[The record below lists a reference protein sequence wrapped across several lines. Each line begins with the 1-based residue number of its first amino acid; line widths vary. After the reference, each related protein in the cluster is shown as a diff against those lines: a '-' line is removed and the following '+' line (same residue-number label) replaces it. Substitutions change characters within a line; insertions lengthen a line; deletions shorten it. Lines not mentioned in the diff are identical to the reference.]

1 MAKTE
6 RRGAFRADI
15 EKFYRVQF
23 GNTSPSVVRKC
34 RLWLK
39 HFGLH
44 CVAVYRFGKMAGRI
58 SQVSR
63 LLGIP
68 FVIVH
73 VILNYWMQFFHHVN
87 IDDATIGP
95 GFFIGHVGTIYIGPV
110 VIGENFSVTHNVTI
124 GVGHSEGKTGLPSI
138 GDNVWIGTGSVV
150 SGAISV
156 GNGVTIANGTMLT
169 RSVGDG
175 CLVAGN
181 PGRVVMNSFDNSE
194 LLTKR
199 ELE

>member
-1 MAKTE
+1 MTTAESK
-6 RRGAFRADI
+6 RAFRADI
-15 EKFYRVQF
+15 AKFYRVQF
-23 GNTSPSVVRKC
+23 GSTRVSAIRKF
-34 RLWLK
+34 RLWFK

-44 CVAVYRFGKMAGRI
+44 CVAVYRFGKWAESLSGK
-58 SQVSR
+58 SR
-63 LLGIP
+63 LLGLP
-68 FVIVH
+68 FVVVH
-73 VILNYWMQFFHHVN
+73 GFLNYSMQLLHHVN
-87 IDDATIGP
+87 IDDAIIGP

-124 GVGHSEGKTGLPSI
+124 GVGHSEGKTGIPTI

-150 SGAISV
+150 SGAITV

-181 PGRVVMNSFDNSE
+181 PGRVVMNNFDNSE
-194 LLTKR
+194 LLTIS
-199 ELE
+199 EPQ

>member
-1 MAKTE
+1 
-6 RRGAFRADI
+6 
-15 EKFYRVQF
+15 
-23 GNTSPSVVRKC
+23 
-34 RLWLK
+34 
-39 HFGLH
+39 
-44 CVAVYRFGKMAGRI
+44 
-58 SQVSR
+58 
-63 LLGIP
+63 
-68 FVIVH
+68 
-73 VILNYWMQFFHHVN
+73 MQFFHHVN